1 MKGRYQK
8 TLSLPATVAL
18 GDGWVCAV
26 AEDRSGIALTF
37 VSPHSGVAGTGR
49 WSKRAIRYVK
59 GGVPETVVLKFENAL
74 RKVMP

>member
-8 TLSLPATVAL
+8 TLSLPATVTL
-18 GDGWVCAV
+18 DGWVCTI

-37 VSPHSGVAGTGR
+37 ISPHRGEAGTGR
-49 WSKRAIRYVK
+49 WSHRAIRYVK
-59 GGVPETVVLKFENAL
+59 GSVPDTIVLKFENSL